1 MPTLKKH
8 VTSNYSRQK
17 NLFRMQTLK
26 EIVKRSK
33 KTKVLDTTF
42 GCFFYRFIV
51 ISKRGESCNSSN
63 EFVKTE
69 KMPFIGR
76 SKPKVK
82 ARKTFFLLIA
92 SVIVIFSL
100 LKQERRQKCKIL
112 NKSSSS
118 RKK

>member
-1 MPTLKKH
+1 MWTKMPTLKKH

-17 NLFRMQTLK
+17 NPLRMQTLK
-26 EIVKRSK
+26 EIVKRLK
-33 KTKVLDTTF
+33 QTKVLDTTF

-51 ISKRGESCNSSN
+51 IFKRGESCNSSN

-82 ARKTFFLLIA
+82 ARKTFFPSHRLRDCDIQPHKA
-92 SVIVIFSL
+92 
-100 LKQERRQKCKIL
+100 
-112 NKSSSS
+112 
-118 RKK
+118 RKEAKM